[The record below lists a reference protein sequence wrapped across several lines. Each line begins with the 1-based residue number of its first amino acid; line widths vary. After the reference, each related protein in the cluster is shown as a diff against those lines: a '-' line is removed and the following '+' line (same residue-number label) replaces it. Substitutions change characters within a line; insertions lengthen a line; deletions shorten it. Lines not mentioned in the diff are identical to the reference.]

1 MEISVLR
8 KSTLSTLSEEKME
21 EGSHPIKLT
30 AATKPLKL
38 FAFNLLLALIYIGI
52 KDCQRKS

>member
-1 MEISVLR
+1 
-8 KSTLSTLSEEKME
+8 ME

-38 FAFNLLLALIYIGI
+38 FAFNLLLALIYIGTVDFQSKTYNWLSTTQNI
-52 KDCQRKS
+52 DLYVACY